1 MTEEQW
7 KQVAVWQ
14 AEAKA
19 KDEVIFE
26 QWLHE
31 TGRWKE
37 GVDEEAIRA
46 NLRLTMNERF
56 DKVQKEVNE
65 YWAWRRV
72 QEAMPLQE

>member
-7 KQVAVWQ
+7 AQVAIWQ

-26 QWLHE
+26 RWLRE

-37 GVDEEAIRA
+37 GIDEEAIRA
-46 NLRLTMNERF
+46 NLRLTVNERL
-56 DKVQKEVNE
+56 DKVQKEVNQ
-65 YWAWRRV
+65 YWAWRRE
-72 QEAMPLQE
+72 QEAVTTQE